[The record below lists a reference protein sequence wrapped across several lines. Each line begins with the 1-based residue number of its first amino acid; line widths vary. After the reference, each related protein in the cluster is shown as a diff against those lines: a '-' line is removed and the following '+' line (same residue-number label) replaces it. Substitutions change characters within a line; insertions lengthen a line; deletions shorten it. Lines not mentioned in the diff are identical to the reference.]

1 MRLPRDIAA
10 ITGRKEVVRTLG
22 TTDPVTAKRLL
33 PVVWA
38 AWERTMSIIRSTP
51 AITRQD
57 VDRIVNDFI
66 RTELDSYRALHN
78 ATASVESL
86 RGVIE
91 WEDAA
96 RPQLRRRIAKDIE
109 RGEPFWTREH
119 LESFLESRGMPIHR
133 DSPAYREMMRA
144 LALAWL
150 STLDA
155 MDNGAPAADPLPDQP
170 AMLQTPTEAPAIKL
184 DKATQHRSVEASQ
197 PWRSQ
202 EQRFFADRPSI
213 GDSARVSHRQAFKE
227 LEALIAAKPLGE
239 VSTSDIKAFADYLR
253 DKPIERAGRKRLS
266 RETIVKL
273 LSHVRSYFGWA
284 VESGFIAENPA
295 EKVKPRTE
303 TREERDQIPRRALAP
318 SELDTLFRSPLFVGC
333 RGLNLRHQPGLKV
346 FRDGRFYFFLA
357 GLLTGARTEELA
369 DAPSTLVDF
378 HGILCLDLREAAT
391 KTSAGPRLV
400 PVLPALRKTGFVDF
414 ARGEERAGRKL
425 FREVTRDWSGWT
437 NAYLDNIGITDR
449 AVTGYSLRHNFRQ
462 MLRASGITQELMDKV
477 FGHEGQSVGSGYGR
491 DLSPAEA
498 RLVIER
504 VVPPI
509 ELSHLYINEPG

>member
-22 TTDPVTAKRLL
+22 TADPVTAKRLL

-66 RTELDSYRALHN
+66 RTELDGYRALHN

-91 WEDAA
+91 REDAA
-96 RPQLRRRIAKDIE
+96 RPQLRRRIAQDIE
-109 RGEPFWTREH
+109 RGEPFWTRDH
-119 LESFLESRGMPIHR
+119 LESFLDSRGMPIHR

-170 AMLQTPTEAPAIKL
+170 ATPEAPIVAPTIRPERE
-184 DKATQHRSVEASQ
+184 AARPSIEASL

-202 EQRFFADRPSI
+202 EERFFADRPSI
-213 GDSARVSHRQAFKE
+213 GDSARVSHRQAFRE
-227 LEALIAAKPLGE
+227 LEALIGVKPLGD
-239 VSTSDIKAFADYLR
+239 VAVADIKKFADYLR
-253 DKPIERAGRKRLS
+253 DKPIERAGRTRLS

-273 LSHVRSYFGWA
+273 LSHIRGYFGWA

-295 EKVKPRTE
+295 EKVKARTE
-303 TREERDQIPRRALAP
+303 TREERERIPRRAFHLP
-318 SELDTLFRSPLFVGC
+318 ELETLFRSPLFVGC
-333 RGLNLRHQPGLKV
+333 CGVNLRHRPGTKV
-346 FRDGRFYFFLA
+346 FRDGRFYYFLV
-357 GLLTGARTEELA
+357 GLLTGARTEEIA
-369 DAPSTLVDF
+369 DAPSRLVDH
-378 HGILCLDLREAAT
+378 HGVLCLDLLEAGK
-391 KTSAGPRLV
+391 KTAAGPRLV
-400 PVLPALRKTGFVDF
+400 PILPALQRTGFVKF
-414 ARGEERAGRKL
+414 ARDQERVGQML
-425 FREVTRDWSGWT
+425 FREVTGDWSGWT
-437 NAYLDNIGITDR
+437 NAFLDNIGITDR
-449 AVTGYSLRHNFRQ
+449 TVTGYSLRHNFRQ
-462 MLRASGITQELMDKV
+462 MLRASGIIQELIDKV

-509 ELSHLYINEPG
+509 DLSHLYIHEPG